1 MSQNNLEQR
10 RNWFR
15 FFPEGSLEFVV
26 ITRVLALLL
35 MLMLTIVKGTQVPLI
50 LLALLAMVWL
60 DHMLTLS
67 WTVQLATDLASFAEN
82 LLPQTD
88 QKPVRFGPTLLLVA
102 LPITL
107 AFAAI
112 APWPAVLLPPGA
124 PRDTANTVLKPLLGL
139 ASVVAL
145 LPAFLRARMLQLG
158 PAHWTFAYLL
168 PLLHWVGIHR
178 LLDSFDTRL
187 LNQLRPSQAA
197 EEPGPAALAAGADVL
212 WIMSV
217 LPWLL
222 MAVLASPLEPA
233 ASGGMAG
240 RLGCVCGTLLFGLY
254 SVVDLAAM
262 ERVHKRFLQLI
273 RSR

>member
-1 MSQNNLEQR
+1 MSQINFEQR

-26 ITRVLALLL
+26 ITRVLAVLL
-35 MLMLTIVKGTQVPLI
+35 MLMIVKGTQAPLI
-50 LLALLAMVWL
+50 LLALLAMLWL

-67 WTVQLATDLASFAEN
+67 WTVQLATDLAGFAEKPLSETN
-82 LLPQTD
+82 QE
-88 QKPVRFGPTLLLVA
+88 PVRFGPTLLIVA

-112 APWPAVLLPPGA
+112 APWPAILLPPGA

-139 ASVVAL
+139 ASVAAL
-145 LPAFLRARMLQLG
+145 LPAFRRARMLQLG
-158 PAHWTFAYLL
+158 PACWTFVYLL

-178 LLDSFDTRL
+178 LLAPLDARL

-197 EEPGPAALAAGADVL
+197 EEPGPGALAAAADVL
-212 WIMSV
+212 GIITV

-222 MAVLASPLEPA
+222 MAVLAFRLEPA

-262 ERVHKRFLQLI
+262 ERVQRRFLRLI